1 VTVRYRS
8 NTSKG
13 GGGDWFVSA
22 LAISNV
28 QSRLQIVGIT
38 VAMALILLARPGAA
52 DTIPELLQQ
61 THWGETT
68 QDLLHQFAGA
78 ARPLTR
84 SVDFGDS
91 YANVVLNNDIVGGV
105 SLVVFFQMDKA
116 THGLRR
122 IQLELPHHSVNPPAF
137 RAISAALYA
146 AYGNPDQRCVVPVR
160 PVGGYQAAVEELWV
174 RGADVISA
182 IYRDA
187 TLQAFEGCLYGIT
200 SGPCGLTGRI
210 LVRISPADGS
220 AGPDPCSL
228 ALDSG

>member
-1 VTVRYRS
+1 
-8 NTSKG
+8 
-13 GGGDWFVSA
+13 
-22 LAISNV
+22 
-28 QSRLQIVGIT
+28 
-38 VAMALILLARPGAA
+38 
-52 DTIPELLQQ
+52 LQQ

-68 QDLLHQFAGA
+68 QDLLH
-78 ARPLTR
+78 
-84 SVDFGDS
+84 
-91 YANVVLNNDIVGGV
+91 
-105 SLVVFFQMDKA
+105 KA